1 MYDIIILSVL
11 LCGISIFGTFFIL
24 HSSFFDI
31 HMQPADPETSLRI
44 AAEIHKQV
52 RRDLRTQRI
61 IRAGAK
67 LTAIAEFVEK
77 STRQHASEIIK
88 KTPILNTINVGIGF
102 PAGLSINSCA
112 AHYHPH
118 SSDCTLLSTDDIIK
132 IDFGTEING
141 WIVDSAFTQYG
152 FGDANAGSRTD
163 EYDNLTACM
172 RDATDTGIKNIGV
185 DATILEWSQSVEEV
199 FRSYDGIHP
208 ITNLGGHNIL
218 HEIIHGDKFLP
229 ASAAS
234 VRDANERFGAGVYA
248 IETFGSTNANTATNC
263 EVQETGDSTIF
274 RLNPGFMK
282 YSAGQLVNQ
291 FHSPIFKIQS
301 VQRLFSQIKTQFK
314 TLPFAERYLRSSD
327 RTPLAL
333 LAKHNVLYS
342 YPPLCVAAGATAQ
355 YEHTLLLRESEM
367 GGPIVFSR
375 DDDY

>member
-1 MYDIIILSVL
+1 
-11 LCGISIFGTFFIL
+11 
-24 HSSFFDI
+24 
-31 HMQPADPETSLRI
+31 MQQSQSDPETSLRI
-44 AAEIHKQV
+44 AAEIHKHV
-52 RRDLRTQRI
+52 RRDLRAQRVI
-61 IRAGAK
+61 HVGAK
-67 LTAIAEFVEK
+67 LTNIAEFIEK
-77 STRQHASEIIK
+77 STRRYASELIE
-88 KTPILNTINVGIGF
+88 KTPILTTINGGIGF
-102 PAGLSINSCA
+102 PVGLSINSCA

-118 SSDCTLLSTDDIIK
+118 SSDCTVLSSSDIVK

-141 WIVDSAFTQYG
+141 WIIDSAFTQYG
-152 FGDANAGSRTD
+152 FGDAAHMTPARTG

-199 FRSYDGIHP
+199 FRSYEGVYP

-218 HEIIHGDKFLP
+218 HEIIHGDNFLP

-248 IETFGSTNANTATNC
+248 IETFGSTDANAATNC
-263 EVQETGDSTIF
+263 EARERGDSTIF
-274 RLNPGFMK
+274 RLNPGFMR
-282 YSAGQLVNQ
+282 YSAAQLVSQ

-301 VQRLFSQIKTQFK
+301 VQKLFSQIKTQFK

-333 LAKHNVLYS
+333 LAKHDVLYS

-355 YEHTLLLRESEM
+355 YEHTLLLRESGM
-367 GGPIVFSR
+367 GGPVVFSR